1 MYGGMSYI
9 TAEHAAEILGV
20 TRATLYAYVSR
31 RRIRS
36 VPVEG
41 SRQRL
46 YWESDVRDARRPPG
60 RPRRDAPGALVE
72 SSISLIDGDRLYFRG
87 EDAIALSQ
95 SATLEDIAERLWQAP
110 PRTVTS
116 CLPVT
121 LPSAARTLVD
131 AAAARSG
138 IERAAAVLSL
148 VEADSPRA
156 FDLSAGGMS
165 ASGAEAMRMLAAIL
179 LRREELG
186 AGPLHVLVARHL
198 DLPPA
203 WEDVIRRLLVLS
215 ADHGL
220 EPVTLAVRA
229 MAAVGVTPYRAIA
242 GGLLVLGGRQSIL
255 TRAEH
260 IRDLLGEI
268 GNRGVRPAMLERLR
282 REGAVPG
289 FGSGLYTAGDPRAR
303 SLWEALAPLC
313 DTDPELH
320 ALRDAVA
327 FGREELG
334 QQPGFALLVQAV
346 TQRVMPDRRDTLFAL
361 GRSVGWIAH
370 AIERY
375 CAGEQARPA
384 VHYAGPLPGER

>member
-1 MYGGMSYI
+1 MSYI
-9 TAEHAAEILGV
+9 TAERAAEILGV

-31 RRIRS
+31 RGIRT

-46 YWESDVRDARRPPG
+46 YWESDVRDARRPAG
-60 RPRRDAPGALVE
+60 RPRRDASGTQVE
-72 SSISLIDGDRLYFRG
+72 SSVSLIDGDRLYFRG
-87 EDAIALSQ
+87 EDAVALSDW
-95 SATLEDIAERLWQAP
+95 ATIEDVAERLWQAP
-110 PRTVTS
+110 AHSVTS

-131 AAAARSG
+131 AAAMRSG
-138 IERAAAVLSL
+138 IERAAAVLGL
-148 VEADSPRA
+148 VEIDSPRA
-156 FDLSAGGMS
+156 FDLSAGGMA
-165 ASGAEAMRMLAAIL
+165 ASGAEAVRMLAAIL
-179 LRREELG
+179 LRRNELG
-186 AGPLHVLVARHL
+186 EGPLHMLLARHL
-198 DLPPA
+198 DLPPT

-268 GNRGVRPAMLERLR
+268 RVSGVRPVMLERLR
-282 REGAVPG
+282 REGAIPG
-289 FGSGLYTAGDPRAR
+289 FGSGLYASGDPRAR
-303 SLWEALAPLC
+303 ALWDVLAPLC
-313 DTDPELH
+313 AQDPELH

-327 FGREELG
+327 FVREELG
-334 QQPGFALLVQAV
+334 QEPGFALMVHAV

-361 GRSVGWIAH
+361 GRSVGWVAH

-375 CAGEQARPA
+375 CAGAQARPA
-384 VHYAGPLPGER
+384 AHYSGPLPGER